1 MNATERRLATTT
13 REQTQSEKTS
23 NSFKVNPIQ
32 FSKYFNFLSSIQI
45 KFNKLIK

>member
-1 MNATERRLATTT
+1 MNATERKLAATT
-13 REQTQSEKTS
+13 RDQTQSEKTS
-23 NSFKVNPIQ
+23 NSSKVNPIQ